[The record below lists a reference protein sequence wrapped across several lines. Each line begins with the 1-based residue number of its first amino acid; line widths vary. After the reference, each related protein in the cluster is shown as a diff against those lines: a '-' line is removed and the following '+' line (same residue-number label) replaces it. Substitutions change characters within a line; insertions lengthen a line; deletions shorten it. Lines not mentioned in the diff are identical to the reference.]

1 MFENVGVLRHSN
13 FTVRFVWLAGMLD
26 CDHACF
32 KHRYFT
38 LTYMGLETGH
48 MIVTEHLIAC
58 TPHYVVMVTLLT
70 LFSSK

>member
-1 MFENVGVLRHSN
+1 MFENVGMLRHSN
-13 FTVRFVWLAGMLD
+13 FTVRFAWLAGMLD

-48 MIVTEHLIAC
+48 MIVTEH
-58 TPHYVVMVTLLT
+58 
-70 LFSSK
+70 